1 MKIGKVPMGSL
12 LGRLPLPGK
21 KKGEIAPSGSSTPE
35 PSQGNS
41 GKKKKRR
48 KLKLWMKIIIVLL
61 LVAAVLAEKYHCD
74 AVLATKCVVLSTI
87 LSMLTIPLWCMLILR
102 I

>member
-61 LVAAVLAEKYHCD
+61 LVAAGP
-74 AVLATKCVVLSTI
+74 AVVTFQRSRAAA
-87 LSMLTIPLWCMLILR
+87 PAA
-102 I
+102 